1 MDAGG
6 HVPFDWLQSRVP
18 PAVAGRGAA
27 ARKRMT
33 EDEVRTRAGLLRRLG
48 RDQAQAT
55 RRCLANLAWGYEG
68 AGKRPLTD
76 AEVKAIVA
84 AVYR

>member
-1 MDAGG
+1 M
-6 HVPFDWLQSRVP
+6 PFDWLQSP
-18 PAVAGRGAA
+18 APAVIASRGGA

-33 EDEVRTRAGLLRRLG
+33 EDEVRARAGLLRRLG

-55 RRCLANLAWGYEG
+55 RRCLANLAWGYEL

-76 AEVKAIVA
+76 NEVKALVA